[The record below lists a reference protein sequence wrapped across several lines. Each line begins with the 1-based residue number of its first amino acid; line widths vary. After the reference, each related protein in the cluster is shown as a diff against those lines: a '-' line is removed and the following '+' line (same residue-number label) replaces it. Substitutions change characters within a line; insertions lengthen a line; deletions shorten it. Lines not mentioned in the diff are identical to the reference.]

1 MPPRASPCPCPCL
14 CLLQTWL
21 GCRPVPPTPTLAHTA
36 GDLVRAAVVTWP
48 LPQPLYT
55 LLVRCLPLPLPQPC
69 WYDAVPSPAPAP
81 APARG
86 LLAVQCCWLA
96 LIRGGGGQLQS
107 TPSPHAGGRVQCCWL
122 ALIRGGGG
130 SRGYMRAI
138 CAACMHAHLDVPAY
152 RCGVDGRRAWMGVNG
167 AGCVSG
173 RAARGGWRNCAHI
186 MRKD

>member
-130 SRGYMRAI
+130 QQGVHEGDMR
-138 CAACMHAHLDVPAY
+138 CMHACAP
-152 RCGVDGRRAWMGVNG
+152 RCTGIPVWGRWAACLDGRQWGRMCFGPCG
-167 AGCVSG
+167 AGGLEELCPHN
-173 RAARGGWRNCAHI
+173 A
-186 MRKD
+186 